1 MNDYTALQVKTSY
14 SILDSLNDIKKLV
27 NKAYNYGYK
36 ALAITDES
44 NMFGVMEFYQE
55 CKKYN
60 IKAIIGV
67 ELHILEYVVLLYAK
81 NIEGYKNLIKLTT
94 IVSDRNLLISDLEEY
109 KDNLILV
116 MPYKYFNQEIYEIYV
131 DRYIGYDDKGIR
143 DKIEDKAVYINDVS
157 YIDKDDYE
165 YLDYLKMIGEGKVL
179 GEYAFGNFMG
189 KHLLTI
195 EEVRENSYQSDID
208 NTIEIRDKC
217 NVEFSYIDGLLP
229 IYDSNI
235 DSREYLNV
243 LSHKGLNKRLNGVIR
258 CEYEER
264 LNYELEVI
272 NKMGFNDY
280 FLIVYDYVLY
290 AKKNNILVG
299 PGRGSAAGSLVSY
312 TLGITEIDPI
322 KYNLLFE
329 RFLNVERITMP
340 DIDIDFDAERRG
352 EVIDYVIGRYGEKR
366 VVGIITFNTLGAKQ
380 VIRDLGRVLG
390 CKNSLIDTV
399 ARMTVGSLIES
410 YKNNDK
416 LKKLIDNSLEVKKI
430 FKIGSHL
437 EGLPRHV
444 SVHAAGIVM
453 SKHDIDEVIPLYKNQ
468 MGMYV
473 SGYSKDYLEPLG
485 LLKMDFLGISNLT
498 MINEVI
504 ESIRRDTG
512 LNITFNNIPEE
523 DKKTLELFSKGDT
536 DGIFQ
541 FESAGMI
548 SFLKKLRV
556 NAFRDIVAAIAL
568 YRPGPMESIP
578 EYLSR
583 REGKHQIDYL
593 HKDLENILKETYGII
608 IYQEQIMQI
617 ASVMAGYSLG
627 EADILRRAMSKKK
640 TEVMLEERDKFIV
653 NSINRGYD
661 KEVATRVYDLILKFA
676 NYGFN
681 KSHAV
686 AYSLISYRMAFLKTH
701 FYSYFME
708 SLLNN
713 TINNIDKTSK
723 YIAMIRSRNIQVVK
737 PDINESIDK
746 YMISDGKIICPLS
759 IIRNVGNS
767 VTRLI
772 LKERE
777 EGRFTS
783 FIDFIKRMYNQ
794 TVNRKVIESL
804 VKAGSFDC
812 FGYNKKTLIYN
823 MDNIINYIELLG
835 NNSLVEIPEPVIERV
850 EEYSND
856 EKIRHE
862 FELFGFYISEHPVSK
877 YRENNNYSTL
887 LIDKMVNKY
896 IELILEVGRIREVI
910 TKNNDVMAF
919 INGIDE
925 YGSVDLVLFPL
936 IYKENREIE
945 EHDIV
950 RVSGRVEKRLDKYQ
964 LVVSKIMIL
973 NI

>member
-36 ALAITDES
+36 ALAITDTS

-67 ELHILEYVVLLYAK
+67 ELHIFEYVVLLYAK

-179 GEYAFGNFMG
+179 GEYAFGNYIG

-243 LSHKGLNKRLNGVIR
+243 LSHKGLNKRLNGVIKQ
-258 CEYEER
+258 EYEER

-416 LKKLIDNSLEVKKI
+416 LKKLIDNSLEVKKM

-485 LLKMDFLGISNLT
+485 LLKMDFLGISNL
-498 MINEVI
+498 IQ
-504 ESIRRDTG
+504 SRTG
-512 LNITFNNIPEE
+512 
-523 DKKTLELFSKGDT
+523 FS
-536 DGIFQ
+536 
-541 FESAGMI
+541 S
-548 SFLKKLRV
+548 
-556 NAFRDIVAAIAL
+556 
-568 YRPGPMESIP
+568 
-578 EYLSR
+578 
-583 REGKHQIDYL
+583 
-593 HKDLENILKETYGII
+593 
-608 IYQEQIMQI
+608 
-617 ASVMAGYSLG
+617 
-627 EADILRRAMSKKK
+627 
-640 TEVMLEERDKFIV
+640 
-653 NSINRGYD
+653 
-661 KEVATRVYDLILKFA
+661 
-676 NYGFN
+676 
-681 KSHAV
+681 
-686 AYSLISYRMAFLKTH
+686 
-701 FYSYFME
+701 
-708 SLLNN
+708 
-713 TINNIDKTSK
+713 
-723 YIAMIRSRNIQVVK
+723 
-737 PDINESIDK
+737 
-746 YMISDGKIICPLS
+746 S
-759 IIRNVGNS
+759 IISNFIS
-767 VTRLI
+767 
-772 LKERE
+772 
-777 EGRFTS
+777 RFL
-783 FIDFIKRMYNQ
+783 Q
-794 TVNRKVIESL
+794 E
-804 VKAGSFDC
+804 
-812 FGYNKKTLIYN
+812 
-823 MDNIINYIELLG
+823 
-835 NNSLVEIPEPVIERV
+835 
-850 EEYSND
+850 
-856 EKIRHE
+856 
-862 FELFGFYISEHPVSK
+862 
-877 YRENNNYSTL
+877 
-887 LIDKMVNKY
+887 
-896 IELILEVGRIREVI
+896 
-910 TKNNDVMAF
+910 
-919 INGIDE
+919 
-925 YGSVDLVLFPL
+925 
-936 IYKENREIE
+936 
-945 EHDIV
+945 
-950 RVSGRVEKRLDKYQ
+950 
-964 LVVSKIMIL
+964 
-973 NI
+973 